1 MFIVFRIMKINLSDH
16 IDSITGSLGQGF
28 GYHIQHRKKGFF
40 SKRNSKGQIP
50 PDGHWRLIVACAEL
64 AKNGLYVSDI
74 SLTRTEMFEALTEAN
89 LWIASGHLRLEIYH
103 AQDVIN
109 FKKTFGL

>member
-1 MFIVFRIMKINLSDH
+1 MLMLFRIMKINLSDR
-16 IDSITGSLGQGF
+16 INSITGSLGQGF

-40 SKRNSKGQIP
+40 SKRNTKGQIP

-74 SLTRTEMFEALTEAN
+74 SLTRTDTHSACQRSDA
-89 LWIASGHLRLEIYH
+89 
-103 AQDVIN
+103 
-109 FKKTFGL
+109 